1 MEVALVEGH
10 HQASVLPPD
19 RRGLQLSNQALQ
31 PAVGDPDRPGVHL
44 VVEVGHDEHHAG
56 EAAGGQVGGEAG
68 EREHP
73 VAAGGWSRLSTACM
87 NGSTASVYAL
97 GCGTVEQGRGRPWE

>member
-1 MEVALVEGH
+1 VEVALVEGH

-44 VVEVGHDEHHAG
+44 VVEIRHDEHDG
-56 EAAGGQVGGEAG
+56 GQPAGGQVRGEAV
-68 EREHP
+68 EREDP
-73 VAAGGWSRLSTACM
+73 VAAGGWSRMSTACM
-87 NGSTASVYAL
+87 NGSTASVYAP